1 MKNEVS
7 ILSMASISAA
17 GGTPQQIW
25 DSYTGGVPRFTTYN
39 TNKSTCAVGVL
50 DKETLSALAEI
61 RNKNDIYT
69 HLDDTVLY
77 ALYVSRQILTKEL
90 RDKIIGINFG
100 SSRGATKSLEYHHA
114 QYKDTGECSSIA
126 SPSSTLGNISSWV
139 SHDLGVAGPVISH
152 SITCSTAL
160 HSMLNAVAWLQSG
173 MSDYFI
179 VGGSESAVT
188 PFTLAK
194 IRALRIYSKELEGF
208 PCRALDIQKT
218 SNTMVLGDAASAL
231 LLADGKVEGALAY
244 IAGIGYATEALKHP
258 VSISADAKCFQKS
271 MAMCLKDKDLEEVDA
286 IVLHAP
292 GTIKGDK
299 AEISAITKIFDKKMP
314 ALTSN
319 KWCIG
324 HTFGASGLMSV
335 DLAIRMIQNNQ
346 FVGVPYVE
354 NQNVPKQVKTVLVN
368 SVGFGGNAVS
378 ILISKNDSER

>member
-17 GGTPQQIW
+17 GSTPHQIW
-25 DSYTGGVPRFTTYN
+25 DTYIGGESKFTTYE
-39 TNKSTCAVGVL
+39 TNGSEYAVGLL
-50 DKETLSALAEI
+50 DKETLLAIEDI
-61 RNKNDIYT
+61 RNRNDIYA

-77 ALYVSRQILTKEL
+77 ALYVSRQLLTKEVA
-90 RDKIIGINFG
+90 DKIIGINFG

-114 QYKDTGECSSIA
+114 HFQKSGECSSIA

-139 SHDLGVAGPVISH
+139 SHDLGVIGPVISH

-173 MSDYFI
+173 MSEYFI

-188 PFTLAK
+188 PFTLAQ
-194 IRALRIYSKELEGF
+194 IRALRIYSKELTDF
-208 PCRALDIQKT
+208 PCRALDMQKK
-218 SNTMVLGDAASAL
+218 SNTMVLGDAAAAL
-231 LLADGKVEGALAY
+231 LLADGKKEGALAF
-244 IAGIGYATEALKHP
+244 ITGIGYATEALKHP
-258 VSISADAKCFQKS
+258 VSISTDARCFQKS
-271 MAMCLKDKDLEEVDA
+271 MLMCLKDKDLGEIDA
-286 IVLHAP
+286 VVLHAP
-292 GTIKGDK
+292 GTLKGDK

-335 DLAIRMIQNNQ
+335 DLAIRMIQSNQ
-346 FVGVPYVE
+346 FVGVPYLK
-354 NQNVPKQVKTVLVN
+354 NQNTPEQVKTVLVN

-378 ILISKNDSER
+378 ILISKNER

>member
-1 MKNEVS
+1 
-7 ILSMASISAA
+7 MASISAA
-17 GGTPQQIW
+17 GSTPQKIW
-25 DSYTGGVPRFTTYN
+25 GSYIGAKPKFTPYITDNATY
-39 TNKSTCAVGVL
+39 AAGLL
-50 DKETLSALAEI
+50 DKETLSAIEDI
-61 RNKNDIYT
+61 RNKDAIYA

-77 ALYVSRQILTKEL
+77 ALHVSRQVLTKEVV
-90 RDKIIGINFG
+90 DKIIGINFG
-100 SSRGATKSLEYHHA
+100 SSRGATKSLEHHHT
-114 QYKDTGECSSIA
+114 QFKDHGECSSIA

-139 SHDLGVAGPVISH
+139 SHDLGVNGPVISH

-160 HSMLNAVAWLQSG
+160 HSMLNAVAWMQSG
-173 MSDYFI
+173 MSEYFI

-188 PFTLAK
+188 PFTLAQ
-194 IRALRIYSKELEGF
+194 ISALRIYSKELNDF
-208 PCRALDIQKT
+208 PCRALDLQKKN
-218 SNTMVLGDAASAL
+218 NTMVLGDAASAL
-231 LLADGKVEGALAY
+231 LLADGKIEDALAY
-244 IAGIGYATEALKHP
+244 ITGIGYATEALKHP
-258 VSISADAKCFQKS
+258 VSISADARCFQKS
-271 MAMCLKDKDLEEVDA
+271 MTMCLKDKDLNEVDA

-346 FVGVPYVE
+346 FVGVPYIE
-354 NQNVPKQVKTVLVN
+354 YQNVPKQVKTVLVN

-378 ILISKNDSER
+378 ILISKKNSEQ